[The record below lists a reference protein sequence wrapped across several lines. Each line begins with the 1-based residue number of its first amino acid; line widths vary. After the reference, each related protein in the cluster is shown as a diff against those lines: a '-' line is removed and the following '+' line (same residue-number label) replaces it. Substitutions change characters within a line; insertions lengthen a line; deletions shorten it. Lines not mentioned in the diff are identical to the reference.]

1 MSKFIL
7 KRLGYMLLV
16 LFAVVSI
23 TFFLV
28 HSIPGDPITS
38 MVQDLPE
45 ETRDAYLARYGFDQ
59 PIGVQ
64 YVRFLKQLLAGD
76 LGSSLRYP
84 GRKVVDIVKNYAPVS
99 GAVGGIA
106 LMIGFTI
113 GIILGIVAA
122 LNRNKWSD
130 KVIMVIALLGTT
142 IPTFVMAA
150 VLQYV
155 FTVTFPI
162 FPTTGWGTAS
172 HMVLPVACM
181 CLGPIAS
188 YARYMR
194 SSVLDVTNQDYILTA
209 EAKGVNQ
216 FKIVMRHVLRN
227 SFLPCITMICSSV
240 AGIFSGS
247 FIVESIFA
255 LPGLGKYFITA
266 INDRDYSVVLGLNI
280 IFTGVY
286 ILSMLIC
293 DILLALIDPRIRLSN
308 DN

>member
-64 YVRFLKQLLAGD
+64 YVRFLKQLLTGD

-106 LMIGFTI
+106 PQAYGAH
-113 GIILGIVAA
+113 G
-122 LNRNKWSD
+122 
-130 KVIMVIALLGTT
+130 
-142 IPTFVMAA
+142 
-150 VLQYV
+150 V
-155 FTVTFPI
+155 FGRRYHGGVR
-162 FPTTGWGTAS
+162 
-172 HMVLPVACM
+172 
-181 CLGPIAS
+181 GP
-188 YARYMR
+188 
-194 SSVLDVTNQDYILTA
+194 
-209 EAKGVNQ
+209 K
-216 FKIVMRHVLRN
+216 
-227 SFLPCITMICSSV
+227 
-240 AGIFSGS
+240 AG
-247 FIVESIFA
+247 
-255 LPGLGKYFITA
+255 K
-266 INDRDYSVVLGLNI
+266 
-280 IFTGVY
+280 
-286 ILSMLIC
+286 
-293 DILLALIDPRIRLSN
+293 DP
-308 DN
+308 